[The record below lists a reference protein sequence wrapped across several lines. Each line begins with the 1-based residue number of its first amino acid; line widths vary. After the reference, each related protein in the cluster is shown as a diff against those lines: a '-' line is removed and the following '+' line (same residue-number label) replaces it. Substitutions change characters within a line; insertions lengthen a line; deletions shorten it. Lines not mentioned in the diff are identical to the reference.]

1 MMKKRIL
8 LIIVIA
14 LLIFTL
20 TGCIPGDGTYTADKP
35 AGFLWGIWHGW
46 ISPVSLIIGLFDKN
60 IRVYEAVNTGWW
72 YDFGFYIA
80 IISGFGS
87 LSLSR
92 NKRSK
97 KDD

>member
-1 MMKKRIL
+1 MKKRIL